1 MPANDFFFC
10 SLVIYVYC
18 RMYLEIKLL
27 LFGNLYDAAVFSE
40 REREKKKREREVTWY
55 NVDGDDSMALG
66 LLTNLATIKLV
77 QDKLIHIKKWPV

>member
-1 MPANDFFFC
+1 M
-10 SLVIYVYC
+10 
-18 RMYLEIKLL
+18 